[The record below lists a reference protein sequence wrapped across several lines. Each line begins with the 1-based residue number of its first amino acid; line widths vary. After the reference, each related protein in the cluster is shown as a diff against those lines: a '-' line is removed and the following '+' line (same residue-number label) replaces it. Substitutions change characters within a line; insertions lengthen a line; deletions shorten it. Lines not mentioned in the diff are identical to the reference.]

1 MIGLQPTYIDVTNTL
16 QARSITG
23 IQRVTA
29 EVLRRPRTARIRGF
43 ELVPVTR
50 DAIGWRRLTD
60 AEHDR
65 LRLGPTAS
73 RGGIRRTVNESPFAG
88 ALSSLRGWVP
98 GRPARAPRRVVA
110 SVPNH
115 LRAPVFEAGSLFFDC
130 EASWHNQPARAE
142 LLPLLQAAGTTT
154 AMLGLDALPF
164 ERPEWFVPVIGQKFR
179 DHVGAHLHAGSFVVC
194 ISEDTRS
201 RLAAIAHDLDAPT
214 LDGAVMPLGSDWP
227 APTAELTSPPGV
239 PERFVLC
246 VGTVEPRKNHGMLLD
261 AWERLEAMDSD
272 RERGSVG
279 LVIVGRLGWQSDEL
293 ARRLRRLHRS
303 DRRVQWLRTVD
314 DAQLAALYR
323 EATVVV
329 MPSLDE
335 GLGLPVLE
343 ARRNAVPVLASNR
356 GGLPEA
362 LGGGGWLLDP
372 EDVDGWSRA
381 MATLLDDE
389 VQRQMV
395 VHASAADPPPTWD
408 DAADQLW
415 SLMRKVASP
424 I

>member
-1 MIGLQPTYIDVTNTL
+1 MTGLQPTYIDVTNTL

-23 IQRVTA
+23 IQRVTS
-29 EVLRRPRTARIRGF
+29 EILRRPRTARIRGF
-43 ELVPVTR
+43 DLVPVTR

-60 AEHDR
+60 VEHDR
-65 LRLGPTAS
+65 LRLGPAAA
-73 RGGIRRTVNESPFAG
+73 RGAIRRTVSESPFSG
-88 ALSSLRGWVP
+88 ALSSLRAWVP
-98 GRPARAPRRVVA
+98 GRPTRDPRRAVA

-115 LRAPVFEAGSLFFDC
+115 LRGPLFEPGSLFFDC

-142 LLPLLQAAGTTT
+142 LLPMLQSGGART

-164 ERPEWFVPVIGQKFR
+164 ERPEWFVPVIGRKFR
-179 DHVGAHLHAGSFVVC
+179 DHVGAHLAAGSFVVC

-201 RLAAIAHDLDAPT
+201 RLAAVAHDLDAPAM
-214 LDGAVMPLGSDWP
+214 DGAVMPLGSDWP
-227 APTAELTSPPGV
+227 APTADLTPPPGV

-246 VGTVEPRKNHGMLLD
+246 VGTIEPRKNHGMLLD
-261 AWERLEAMDSD
+261 AWQRLEVLEPDPV
-272 RERGSVG
+272 RGSVG
-279 LVIVGRLGWQSDEL
+279 LVIVGRLGWRSDEL

-314 DAQLAALYR
+314 DTQLAALYR
-323 EATVVV
+323 DATAVV

-343 ARRNAVPVLASNR
+343 ARRNAVPVLAGNR

-362 LGGGGWLLDP
+362 LGGGGILLDP

-381 MATLLDDE
+381 MAALLDDE
-389 VQRQMV
+389 VQRQMLV
-395 VHASAADPPPTWD
+395 RASAADPPPTWD

-415 SLMRKVASP
+415 SLMRNVALP